1 MKKPSA
7 PRERRKSP
15 RLTIDLPLEYRLSHA
30 PRPHGGIAVNASEV
44 GLLIR
49 SIRDVPVGTKLN
61 VAILFPKGFELANFK
76 LLAEIIWK
84 DEHWEENWQG
94 YRYGVKIIKI
104 FEDDRLKLKQLLSGQ
119 FHLEEVLFNP

>member
-1 MKKPSA
+1 MKSPS

-15 RLTIDLPLEYRLSHA
+15 RLPIDLPLEYRLSAA

-49 SIRDVPVGTKLN
+49 SIRDIPVGTRLN

-84 DEHWEENWQG
+84 DVHWEENWQG
-94 YRYGVKIIKI
+94 YRYGAKIIKI
-104 FEDDRLKLKQLLSGQ
+104 LEDDRLKLKQILSGRFQ
-119 FHLEEVLFNP
+119 LEEIHFKP